1 MQSISSQIHK
11 VIYIKIA
18 KWCGKTTTGAQKAK
32 SILRMQ
38 DPDARDGYLM
48 TANTKPSLLLIGEN
62 PRLIDEWQDAPV
74 IWDAVRTAVDNRQE
88 AGLFILTGSTSVDI
102 DVLRSLKEGDSYCV
116 QARARLYTNRQ
127 PPAKRRIFLRCSPF
141 GISSNL

>member
-1 MQSISSQIHK
+1 LT
-11 VIYIKIA
+11 VIVGP

-74 IWDAVRTAVDNRQE
+74 
-88 AGLFILTGSTSVDI
+88 
-102 DVLRSLKEGDSYCV
+102 
-116 QARARLYTNRQ
+116 
-127 PPAKRRIFLRCSPF
+127 KRRHRERGEHL
-141 GISSNL
+141 N

>member
-1 MQSISSQIHK
+1 M
-11 VIYIKIA
+11 
-18 KWCGKTTTGAQKAK
+18 
-32 SILRMQ
+32 RMQ

-88 AGLFILTGSTSVDI
+88 AGL
-102 DVLRSLKEGDSYCV
+102 
-116 QARARLYTNRQ
+116 
-127 PPAKRRIFLRCSPF
+127 
-141 GISSNL
+141 